1 MALDITVE
9 RLSGVSALVTVQGAM
24 SLGTNLKILDTQ
36 LQQLIE
42 EGVLKLVLDLT
53 ASPYADSAGLGVL
66 IHAFG
71 LVRARGGSMRLCGVS
86 ERIAALLKL
95 THTDA
100 MLPCDADLAES
111 MAALG

>member
-1 MALDITVE
+1 MALDVTVE
-9 RLSGVSALVTVQGAM
+9 KLSGVSALVTVQGAM
-24 SLGTNLKILDTQ
+24 SLGTNLKILDMQ

-42 EGVLKLVLDLT
+42 EGVIKLVLDLT

-71 LVRARGGSMRLCGVS
+71 LIRSKGGSMRLCGVS
-86 ERIAALLKL
+86 DRIGALLKL

-100 MLPCDADLAES
+100 VLPCDADLAAS